1 MSENIILKI
10 ASDIGDIIFKTAAW
24 AFMIVVVLPV
34 YLFVTMVVHPNIEY
48 EIGETTI
55 ENIHKFIETHPKHM
69 EWTLVN
75 NKLWGTAYTTDI
87 INEMKKGKT
96 GIKKWSEL
104 LENHNW
110 KNRIPEL
117 DWDTATF
124 MADMMKGRY
133 GRDIYA
139 RYLGDLDMR
148 DFHVRKW
155 DEFRESGEDH
165 GLWNFEDE

>member
-1 MSENIILKI
+1 MSENIFIKV
-10 ASDIGDIIFKTAAW
+10 ANDFFDIIFKTAAW
-24 AFMIVVVLPV
+24 IFMIVVVLPV
-34 YLFVTMVVHPNIEY
+34 YLFVTMVVHPNVEY
-48 EIGETTI
+48 EIGEPTI
-55 ENIHKFIETHPKHM
+55 ERIHEFIKTHPKHM
-69 EWTLVN
+69 EWTLAN
-75 NKLWGTAYTTDI
+75 NKLWGTHYTDKV
-87 INEMKKGKT
+87 INEMTKGKT

-139 RYLGDLDMR
+139 SYLGGLDMR
-148 DFHVRKW
+148 DFHTSNW
-155 DEFRESGEDH
+155 DEFRETGKDYM
-165 GLWNFEDE
+165 LWNFEDE